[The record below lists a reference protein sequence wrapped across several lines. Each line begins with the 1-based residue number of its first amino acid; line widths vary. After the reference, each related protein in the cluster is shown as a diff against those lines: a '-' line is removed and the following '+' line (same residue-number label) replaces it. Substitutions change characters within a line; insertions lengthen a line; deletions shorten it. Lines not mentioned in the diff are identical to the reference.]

1 MISNLEHNLQ
11 SERHH
16 SYGFD
21 SGDYYSSVECNP
33 GGKKNK
39 RERGPVCI
47 KPTPQSARPIRK
59 TYISTYHLIRLLTGT
74 AERLICTTRAHT
86 HNEMFFKRPSASV
99 PLEKTSNPEPYL
111 GIGGR
116 SLMTVR
122 PSVQTCSTR
131 LQRGSNVESAL
142 AYQTTDRPLRS
153 QEKLK
158 RGHIRHS
165 AARTVLV
172 SMIVFCLSITV
183 VHTNPQFAR
192 YLYCKRRIGQKK
204 TSNLRVFS
212 IDNALGPARHTSI
225 SAL

>member
-1 MISNLEHNLQ
+1 MISNPEHNLQ

-21 SGDYYSSVECNP
+21 SGDYYSSVEWNP
-33 GGKKNK
+33 GGKKN
-39 RERGPVCI
+39 ERGPVCI

-86 HNEMFFKRPSASV
+86 HNEMFFKRPSASAL
-99 PLEKTSNPEPYL
+99 LEKTSNPEPYL

-165 AARTVLV
+165 ADRSVGR
-172 SMIVFCLSITV
+172 C
-183 VHTNPQFAR
+183 
-192 YLYCKRRIGQKK
+192 
-204 TSNLRVFS
+204 
-212 IDNALGPARHTSI
+212 
-225 SAL
+225 